1 MHVEEAIRARRTLK
15 EFTDEPVAPELV
27 RELLELAVLAPN
39 HHETEPWRFWVVG
52 RKTLKRMAEE
62 TGDKKLMRSHT
73 AIVVGV
79 RRDGDAHAEEEDYAA
94 ASCAI
99 QNIMLAARGRGLAS
113 FWRTPGV
120 LSRPQVARI
129 LDVPKKVRL
138 IAVVHLGLPGE
149 PFPPQPRKSATEHT
163 RCLD

>member
-1 MHVEEAIRARRTLK
+1 MQVDEAIRSRRTLK

-52 RKTLKRMAEE
+52 RTTLEALSEA
-62 TGDKKLMRSHT
+62 TGDRTLLRSHT
-73 AIVVGV
+73 AILDGV
-79 RRDGDAHAEEEDYAA
+79 RRAADEQAAEEDYAA
-94 ASCAI
+94 VACAI

-120 LSRPQVARI
+120 LSWPQAARI
-129 LDVPKKVRL
+129 PDARKKVPL
-138 IAVVHLGLPGE
+138 MGVVPLGLPGE
-149 PFPPQPRKSATEHT
+149 PFPPRPERSAAQFT
-163 RCLD
+163 RWLD